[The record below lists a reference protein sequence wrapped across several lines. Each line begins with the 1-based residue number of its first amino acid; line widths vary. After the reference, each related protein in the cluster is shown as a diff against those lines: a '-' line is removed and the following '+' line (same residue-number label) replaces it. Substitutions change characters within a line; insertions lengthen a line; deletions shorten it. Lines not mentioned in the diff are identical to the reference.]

1 MAAHPAW
8 VWPGGSFRIEG
19 KDFCY
24 RNEKAPTPP
33 NRQSLAGHGC
43 TKLMQFTGLN
53 HFLPPDTMESLHLSR
68 FGGSF
73 MATMEQAAPKVAAGK
88 VAVYKNFIGGEWVE
102 THTGRSFENLNPAD
116 TRDVVGVFQRSDAED
131 VNCAIDAASE
141 AYKKWRLVPAPRRAE
156 MLYKAAEILIGRK
169 EEYAQL
175 MTREMGKVIKETRGD
190 VQEAIDCGYYTAGEG
205 RRLFGPT
212 VPSELPNKFAMAVR
226 QPLGVCAMITPW
238 NFPMAIPSWKLFPAL
253 VAGNVAVIKPA
264 KDTPLSTFNFVQAL
278 TDGGIPAGVV
288 NIVTGF
294 GSEVGTPMTQ
304 HAAVRAVSLTGST
317 AVGRVV
323 GQEAAKTFKHCSL
336 ELGGKNPM
344 IVLDDANL
352 ELALDGALWGAFG
365 TAGQR
370 CTATSRIIVQT
381 GVYKKFV
388 DELVARAQKLKVGN
402 GLDESVDMGPA
413 INKGQMETDLK
424 YIEIGKGE
432 GAKMLCGGH
441 RLEGEAYK
449 YGWFVA
455 PTVFADVDPKMRIA
469 QEEIFGPVV
478 SVIPCDG
485 LKNAIAIA
493 NDIEYG
499 LSSSIYTKDVNKAF
513 TAMRDLYAGITYINA
528 PTIGAEVHLPFG
540 GTKATGNGHREGG
553 IGAIDFYTEWKSV
566 YVDYSDKL
574 QKAQIDRPE

>member
-1 MAAHPAW
+1 
-8 VWPGGSFRIEG
+8 
-19 KDFCY
+19 
-24 RNEKAPTPP
+24 
-33 NRQSLAGHGC
+33 
-43 TKLMQFTGLN
+43 
-53 HFLPPDTMESLHLSR
+53 
-68 FGGSF
+68 
-73 MATMEQAAPKVAAGK
+73 MATMEQKAPSAAASKST
-88 VAVYKNFIGGEWVE
+88 VYKNFINGAWVE
-102 THTGRSFENLNPAD
+102 SHTGRTFENLNPAD

-131 VNCAIDAASE
+131 VNRAIDAASE

-156 MLYKAAEILIGRK
+156 MLYKASEILIGRK

-253 VAGNVAVIKPA
+253 VSGNTAVIKPA
-264 KDTPLSTFNFVQAL
+264 QDTPLSTFNFVQAL

-288 NIVTGF
+288 NIVSGF

-317 AVGRVV
+317 AVGRIV

-352 ELALDGALWGAFG
+352 ELALEGALWGSFG
-365 TAGQR
+365 TTGQR
-370 CTATSRIIVQT
+370 CTATSRIIVQK

-413 INKGQMETDLK
+413 VNESQMNTDLK

-432 GAKMLCGGH
+432 GAKLMCGGH
-441 RLEGEAYK
+441 RLEGGAWEH
-449 YGWFVA
+449 GWFVA

-478 SVIPCDG
+478 SIIPCDG
-485 LKNAIAIA
+485 LENAIEIA

-566 YVDYSDKL
+566 YIDYSDTL
-574 QKAQIDRPE
+574 QRAQIDRPE